1 MDKIRKIIR
10 KILLENSSRP
20 FDLSEEDLEKIAY
33 WGLEGDY
40 NSSGCWDDAANNV
53 VIAVECAVKNF
64 KLFLSKPY
72 PIELGNV
79 PSNPIVY
86 RLIRLKSV
94 NDLKRNELGTSWFS
108 NPRQFDNPEF
118 FQMLDYLKP
127 YTDNGDGEV
136 YLVKGQTSVNNID
149 VARSLWERSTQWW
162 ENEIVIKDDSNIK
175 ILSIQ
180 KMTNIA

>member
-1 MDKIRKIIR
+1 
-10 KILLENSSRP
+10 
-20 FDLSEEDLEKIAY
+20 
-33 WGLEGDY
+33 
-40 NSSGCWDDAANNV
+40 
-53 VIAVECAVKNF
+53 
-64 KLFLSKPY
+64 
-72 PIELGNV
+72 
-79 PSNPIVY
+79 
-86 RLIRLKSV
+86 V